1 MSRHRNVRTMNYEDE
16 YYDEDEVYGHSYD
29 DSYCVSPATAAQ
41 FTFNRER
48 DINLSSYMEE
58 GIPEE
63 EDESDPEGLSD
74 SGRDNFKLDDVEQA
88 KLNSCKEE
96 IVNVIGDTIPE
107 HIVSQAVVRNH
118 YNIQATLNELLNQNE
133 APKPQRQPR
142 TDRRANRQD
151 EDDDFDNFLES
162 LEADS
167 GEIIFSNQMK
177 LSPHILKFGSSPKV
191 DNIPKDKQVSFAPS
205 LQCTSDKDRCE
216 NEPTKTLA
224 QFAVE
229 KKVPN
234 QVVQGQ
240 KTCHVNNFCVEGM
253 KEISHADLRL
263 HQKSSSPNII
273 ASAKAAVSLGQLAAQ
288 QKSSSSALKQNMSV
302 SSSGSSLAQLA
313 AKQQG
318 STGVKEKKM
327 SLAELAAKQKESSCK
342 VLTKPPGVS
351 LADLAAKNSQG
362 TVDKKGP
369 SSGQS
374 LKVSKDSTQS
384 KPVEKSETTSLAL
397 LAKRHKETSES
408 MKGNMSTTPLAHLA
422 LKNKAAATTSL
433 SSEKNEQGLSLAQ
446 LAGKQKMSIKFAPVQ
461 PTVQLKTPVKK
472 TATSDIAKATSA
484 ASQIRLESSPSRGV
498 SDSQPVSKTVKNA
511 IAKTERDSR
520 TGAVNL
526 SVNNEED
533 FTDSDSRNLTESKVK
548 AVNPEIDL
556 VGDLMGR
563 DPEIARV
570 TSSGIPATP
579 KSTSK
584 VKQDKARLK
593 EELERRK
600 TGKDLLNLVVIGHVD
615 AGKSTLMGHLL
626 YQMGVVNKRAMHKYE
641 QESKKRGKG
650 SFAFAWVLDE
660 TEEERSRGVTMD
672 IAQTA
677 FETLHKQ
684 ITLLDAPGHKDFIPN
699 MITGTAQ
706 ADVAILVVNATRGEF
721 ETGFESGGQT
731 REHALLARS
740 LGVSQLL
747 VAINKMDTVN
757 WSQTRYDDIVVKL
770 GTFLKQAGYK
780 DSDVSYIPCSGL
792 GGENLTKAVTEPKLA
807 EWYKGSTLL
816 EQIDKFKPVERSM
829 DRPFR
834 LIISDVFKGL
844 GSGFSVV
851 GRVSSGSVQAG
862 DKVLVQPAGDLAVV
876 KAVTMEDSDNSCGFA
891 GDHVTIILTGM
902 DMAHVN
908 VGSAIC
914 DPQNPIKSA
923 MRIRARI
930 VIFNLELPIT
940 KGFTVVFHYQSI
952 TEPAIIKRLNCQLN
966 KNTGEVIKNKPKC
979 LVKNSSAVVEI
990 EFDRPVCLE
999 MYKEYKDLGRFM
1011 LRHGG
1016 HTIAAGLVEEVLKTK
1031 SKTEENS
1038 TE

>member
-41 FTFNRER
+41 FTFNRDR
-48 DINLSSYMEE
+48 DVNLSSYMEE

-63 EDESDPEGLSD
+63 EDESDPEPLSD
-74 SGRDNFKLDDVEQA
+74 SGRDNLKLDDVEQA

-107 HIVSQAVVRNH
+107 HIVSQAVVKH
-118 YNIQATLNELLNQNE
+118 QYNIQAALNELLNQSE

-142 TDRRANRQD
+142 PDRRANRQ
-151 EDDDFDNFLES
+151 E
-162 LEADS
+162 
-167 GEIIFSNQMK
+167 
-177 LSPHILKFGSSPKV
+177 
-191 DNIPKDKQVSFAPS
+191 
-205 LQCTSDKDRCE
+205 
-216 NEPTKTLA
+216 
-224 QFAVE
+224 
-229 KKVPN
+229 
-234 QVVQGQ
+234 
-240 KTCHVNNFCVEGM
+240 
-253 KEISHADLRL
+253 
-263 HQKSSSPNII
+263 
-273 ASAKAAVSLGQLAAQ
+273 
-288 QKSSSSALKQNMSV
+288 
-302 SSSGSSLAQLA
+302 
-313 AKQQG
+313 
-318 STGVKEKKM
+318 
-327 SLAELAAKQKESSCK
+327 
-342 VLTKPPGVS
+342 
-351 LADLAAKNSQG
+351 
-362 TVDKKGP
+362 
-369 SSGQS
+369 
-374 LKVSKDSTQS
+374 
-384 KPVEKSETTSLAL
+384 
-397 LAKRHKETSES
+397 
-408 MKGNMSTTPLAHLA
+408 
-422 LKNKAAATTSL
+422 
-433 SSEKNEQGLSLAQ
+433 
-446 LAGKQKMSIKFAPVQ
+446 FAPVQ

-472 TATSDIAKATSA
+472 NTTSDLAQATSA
-484 ASQIRLESSPSRGV
+484 TSQIKLETSN
-498 SDSQPVSKTVKNA
+498 QTVKSANNSETVFGTEKNTVKDLRTKAGNLNA
-511 IAKTERDSR
+511 NNEVDVTDSAVLNDSKLQ
-520 TGAVNL
+520 AVN
-526 SVNNEED
+526 S
-533 FTDSDSRNLTESKVK
+533 
-548 AVNPEIDL
+548 EIDL
-556 VGDLMGR
+556 VGDLVGR
-563 DPEIARV
+563 DLDTPSK
-570 TSSGIPATP
+570 SSSSSVPATP
-579 KSTSK
+579 KCTSK
-584 VKQDKARLK
+584 VKQDKAKLK
-593 EELERRK
+593 EEYERRK

-660 TEEERSRGVTMD
+660 TEEERTRGVTMD

-677 FETLHKQ
+677 FETPHKQ

-699 MITGTAQ
+699 MITGAAQ

-747 VAINKMDTVN
+747 VAVNKMDTVD
-757 WSQTRYDDIVVKL
+757 WSQSRYDDIVKKL
-770 GTFLKQAGYK
+770 GLFLKQAGYK
-780 DSDVSYIPCSGL
+780 DIDLSYIPCSGL
-792 GGENLTKAVTEPKLA
+792 GGENLTKAVSEPKLA
-807 EWYKGSTLL
+807 SWYKGSTLV
-816 EQIDKFKPVERSM
+816 EQIDKFKAVERPM
-829 DRPFR
+829 DKPFR

-862 DKVLVQPAGDLAVV
+862 DRVLVQPAGDLAVV
-876 KAVTMEDSDNSCGFA
+876 KAVTMDDSDNTCGFA
-891 GDHVTIILTGM
+891 GDHVTVVLTGM

-908 VGSAIC
+908 VGSVLC

-940 KGFTVVFHYQSI
+940 RGFTVVFHYQSI

-990 EFDRPVCLE
+990 EFERPVCLE
-999 MYKEYKDLGRFM
+999 MYKDYKDLGRFM
-1011 LRHGG
+1011 LRQGG

>member
-48 DINLSSYMEE
+48 DVNLSSYMEE

-63 EDESDPEGLSD
+63 EDESDPEPLSE
-74 SGRDNFKLDDVEQA
+74 SGRDNLKLNDVEQA

-107 HIVSQAVVRNH
+107 HIVSQAVVKH
-118 YNIQATLNELLNQNE
+118 QYNIQAALNELLNQSE

-142 TDRRANRQD
+142 PDRRANRQ
-151 EDDDFDNFLES
+151 E
-162 LEADS
+162 
-167 GEIIFSNQMK
+167 
-177 LSPHILKFGSSPKV
+177 
-191 DNIPKDKQVSFAPS
+191 
-205 LQCTSDKDRCE
+205 
-216 NEPTKTLA
+216 
-224 QFAVE
+224 
-229 KKVPN
+229 
-234 QVVQGQ
+234 
-240 KTCHVNNFCVEGM
+240 
-253 KEISHADLRL
+253 
-263 HQKSSSPNII
+263 
-273 ASAKAAVSLGQLAAQ
+273 
-288 QKSSSSALKQNMSV
+288 
-302 SSSGSSLAQLA
+302 
-313 AKQQG
+313 
-318 STGVKEKKM
+318 
-327 SLAELAAKQKESSCK
+327 
-342 VLTKPPGVS
+342 
-351 LADLAAKNSQG
+351 
-362 TVDKKGP
+362 
-369 SSGQS
+369 
-374 LKVSKDSTQS
+374 
-384 KPVEKSETTSLAL
+384 
-397 LAKRHKETSES
+397 
-408 MKGNMSTTPLAHLA
+408 
-422 LKNKAAATTSL
+422 
-433 SSEKNEQGLSLAQ
+433 
-446 LAGKQKMSIKFAPVQ
+446 FAPVQ

-472 TATSDIAKATSA
+472 NTTSDLAQATSA
-484 ASQIRLESSPSRGV
+484 TSQIKLETSN
-498 SDSQPVSKTVKNA
+498 QTVKSANNSETVFGTEKNTVKDLRTKAGNLNA
-511 IAKTERDSR
+511 NNEVDVTDSAVLNDSKLQ
-520 TGAVNL
+520 AVN
-526 SVNNEED
+526 S
-533 FTDSDSRNLTESKVK
+533 
-548 AVNPEIDL
+548 EIDL
-556 VGDLMGR
+556 VGDLVGR
-563 DPEIARV
+563 DFIDTPSK
-570 TSSGIPATP
+570 SSSSSVPATP

-584 VKQDKARLK
+584 VKQDKAKLK
-593 EELERRK
+593 EEYERRK

-660 TEEERSRGVTMD
+660 TEEERTRGVTMD

-677 FETLHKQ
+677 FETPHKQ

-699 MITGTAQ
+699 MITGAAQ

-747 VAINKMDTVN
+747 VAVNKMDTVD
-757 WSQTRYDDIVVKL
+757 WSQSRYDDIVKKL
-770 GTFLKQAGYK
+770 GLFLKQAGYK
-780 DSDVSYIPCSGL
+780 DIDLSYIPCSGL
-792 GGENLTKAVTEPKLA
+792 GGENLTKAVSEPKLA
-807 EWYKGSTLL
+807 SWYKGSTLV
-816 EQIDKFKPVERSM
+816 EQIDKFKAVERPM
-829 DRPFR
+829 DKPFR

-862 DKVLVQPAGDLAVV
+862 DRVLVQPAGDLAVV
-876 KAVTMEDSDNSCGFA
+876 KAVTMDDSDNTCGFA
-891 GDHVTIILTGM
+891 GDHVTVVLTGM

-908 VGSAIC
+908 VGSVLC

-940 KGFTVVFHYQSI
+940 RGFTVVFHYQSI

-990 EFDRPVCLE
+990 EFERPVCLE
-999 MYKEYKDLGRFM
+999 MYKDYKDLGRFM
-1011 LRHGG
+1011 LRQGG

>member
-48 DINLSSYMEE
+48 DVNLSSYMEE

-63 EDESDPEGLSD
+63 EDESDPEPLSD
-74 SGRDNFKLDDVEQA
+74 SGRDNLKLDDVEQA

-96 IVNVIGDTIPE
+96 ILNVIGDTIPE
-107 HIVSQAVVRNH
+107 HIVSQAVVKH
-118 YNIQATLNELLNQNE
+118 KYNIQAALNELLNQSE

-142 TDRRANRQD
+142 PDRRLNRQ
-151 EDDDFDNFLES
+151 E
-162 LEADS
+162 
-167 GEIIFSNQMK
+167 
-177 LSPHILKFGSSPKV
+177 
-191 DNIPKDKQVSFAPS
+191 
-205 LQCTSDKDRCE
+205 
-216 NEPTKTLA
+216 
-224 QFAVE
+224 
-229 KKVPN
+229 
-234 QVVQGQ
+234 
-240 KTCHVNNFCVEGM
+240 
-253 KEISHADLRL
+253 
-263 HQKSSSPNII
+263 
-273 ASAKAAVSLGQLAAQ
+273 
-288 QKSSSSALKQNMSV
+288 
-302 SSSGSSLAQLA
+302 
-313 AKQQG
+313 
-318 STGVKEKKM
+318 
-327 SLAELAAKQKESSCK
+327 
-342 VLTKPPGVS
+342 
-351 LADLAAKNSQG
+351 
-362 TVDKKGP
+362 
-369 SSGQS
+369 
-374 LKVSKDSTQS
+374 
-384 KPVEKSETTSLAL
+384 
-397 LAKRHKETSES
+397 
-408 MKGNMSTTPLAHLA
+408 
-422 LKNKAAATTSL
+422 
-433 SSEKNEQGLSLAQ
+433 
-446 LAGKQKMSIKFAPVQ
+446 FAPVQ

-472 TATSDIAKATSA
+472 NANSDLAQATSA
-484 ASQIRLESSPSRGV
+484 TSQIKLESSNQTVKSASNSETV
-498 SDSQPVSKTVKNA
+498 SDSVKNNVKDLRTEAGNLNANNEVDATDSAMLNESKLQPVNS
-511 IAKTERDSR
+511 
-520 TGAVNL
+520 
-526 SVNNEED
+526 
-533 FTDSDSRNLTESKVK
+533 
-548 AVNPEIDL
+548 EIDL
-556 VGDLMGR
+556 VGDLVGR
-563 DPEIARV
+563 DLETP
-570 TSSGIPATP
+570 TKSSSSSVPATP

-584 VKQDKARLK
+584 VKQDKAKLK
-593 EELERRK
+593 EEYERRK
-600 TGKDLLNLVVIGHVD
+600 SGKDLLNLVVIGHVD

-641 QESKKRGKG
+641 QESKKLGKG

-660 TEEERSRGVTMD
+660 TEEERTRGVTMD

-677 FETLHKQ
+677 FETPHKQ

-699 MITGTAQ
+699 MITGAAQ

-747 VAINKMDTVN
+747 VAVNKMDTVD
-757 WSQTRYDDIVVKL
+757 WSQSRYDDIVKKL
-770 GTFLKQAGYK
+770 GLFLKQAGYK
-780 DSDVSYIPCSGL
+780 DIDLSYIPCSGL

-807 EWYKGSTLL
+807 TWYKGSTLV
-816 EQIDKFKPVERSM
+816 EQIDKFKAVERPM
-829 DRPFR
+829 DKPFR

-862 DKVLVQPAGDLAVV
+862 DRVLVQPAGDLAVV
-876 KAVTMEDSDNSCGFA
+876 KAVTMDDSDNTCGFA
-891 GDHVTIILTGM
+891 GDHVTVVLTGM

-908 VGSAIC
+908 VGSVLC
-914 DPQNPIKSA
+914 DPQNSIKSA

-990 EFDRPVCLE
+990 EFERPVCLE
-999 MYKEYKDLGRFM
+999 MYKDYKDLGRFM

-1038 TE
+1038 AE

>member
-1 MSRHRNVRTMNYEDE
+1 MSRHRNVRTMNFEDE
-16 YYDEDEVYGHSYD
+16 YFDEDEVYGHSYD

-48 DINLSSYMEE
+48 DVNLSSYMEE

-63 EDESDPEGLSD
+63 EDESDPEPLSD
-74 SGRDNFKLDDVEQA
+74 SGRDNLKLDDVEQA

-107 HIVSQAVVRNH
+107 HIVSQAVVKH
-118 YNIQATLNELLNQNE
+118 QYNIQAALNELLNQSE

-142 TDRRANRQD
+142 PDRRANRQ
-151 EDDDFDNFLES
+151 E
-162 LEADS
+162 
-167 GEIIFSNQMK
+167 
-177 LSPHILKFGSSPKV
+177 
-191 DNIPKDKQVSFAPS
+191 
-205 LQCTSDKDRCE
+205 
-216 NEPTKTLA
+216 
-224 QFAVE
+224 
-229 KKVPN
+229 
-234 QVVQGQ
+234 
-240 KTCHVNNFCVEGM
+240 
-253 KEISHADLRL
+253 
-263 HQKSSSPNII
+263 
-273 ASAKAAVSLGQLAAQ
+273 
-288 QKSSSSALKQNMSV
+288 
-302 SSSGSSLAQLA
+302 
-313 AKQQG
+313 
-318 STGVKEKKM
+318 
-327 SLAELAAKQKESSCK
+327 
-342 VLTKPPGVS
+342 
-351 LADLAAKNSQG
+351 
-362 TVDKKGP
+362 
-369 SSGQS
+369 
-374 LKVSKDSTQS
+374 
-384 KPVEKSETTSLAL
+384 
-397 LAKRHKETSES
+397 
-408 MKGNMSTTPLAHLA
+408 
-422 LKNKAAATTSL
+422 
-433 SSEKNEQGLSLAQ
+433 
-446 LAGKQKMSIKFAPVQ
+446 FAPVQ

-472 TATSDIAKATSA
+472 NTTTDLAQATSA
-484 ASQIRLESSPSRGV
+484 TSQIKLETSN
-498 SDSQPVSKTVKNA
+498 QTVKSANNSETVFGTEKNTVKDLRTKAGNLNA
-511 IAKTERDSR
+511 NNEVDVTDS
-520 TGAVNL
+520 AVLNDSKL
-526 SVNNEED
+526 QSVN
-533 FTDSDSRNLTESKVK
+533 S
-548 AVNPEIDL
+548 EIDL
-556 VGDLMGR
+556 VGDLVGR
-563 DPEIARV
+563 DFIDTPSK
-570 TSSGIPATP
+570 SSSSSVPATP

-584 VKQDKARLK
+584 VKQDKAKLK
-593 EELERRK
+593 EEYERRK

-626 YQMGVVNKRAMHKYE
+626 YQMGMVNKRAMHKYE

-660 TEEERSRGVTMD
+660 TEEERTRGVTMD

-677 FETLHKQ
+677 FETPHKQ

-699 MITGTAQ
+699 MITGAAQ

-747 VAINKMDTVN
+747 VAVNKMDTVD
-757 WSQTRYDDIVVKL
+757 WSQSRYDDIVKKL
-770 GTFLKQAGYK
+770 GLFLKQAGYK
-780 DSDVSYIPCSGL
+780 DIDLSYIPCSGL
-792 GGENLTKAVTEPKLA
+792 GGENLTKAVSEPKLA
-807 EWYKGSTLL
+807 SWYKGSTLV
-816 EQIDKFKPVERSM
+816 EQIDKFKAVERPM
-829 DRPFR
+829 DKPFR

-862 DKVLVQPAGDLAVV
+862 DRVLVQPAGDLAVV
-876 KAVTMEDSDNSCGFA
+876 KAVTMDDSDNTCGFA
-891 GDHVTIILTGM
+891 GDHVTVVLTGM

-908 VGSAIC
+908 VGSVLC

-940 KGFTVVFHYQSI
+940 RGFTVVFHYQSI

-990 EFDRPVCLE
+990 EFERPVCLE
-999 MYKEYKDLGRFM
+999 MYKDYKDLGRFM
-1011 LRHGG
+1011 LRQGG

>member
-1 MSRHRNVRTMNYEDE
+1 MSRHRNVRTMNFEDE
-16 YYDEDEVYGHSYD
+16 YFDEDEVYGHSYD

-48 DINLSSYMEE
+48 DVNLSSYMEE

-63 EDESDPEGLSD
+63 EDESDPEPLSD
-74 SGRDNFKLDDVEQA
+74 SGRDNLKLDDVEQA

-107 HIVSQAVVRNH
+107 HIVSQAVVKH
-118 YNIQATLNELLNQNE
+118 QYNIQAALNELLNQSE

-142 TDRRANRQD
+142 PDRRANRQ
-151 EDDDFDNFLES
+151 E
-162 LEADS
+162 
-167 GEIIFSNQMK
+167 
-177 LSPHILKFGSSPKV
+177 
-191 DNIPKDKQVSFAPS
+191 
-205 LQCTSDKDRCE
+205 
-216 NEPTKTLA
+216 
-224 QFAVE
+224 
-229 KKVPN
+229 
-234 QVVQGQ
+234 
-240 KTCHVNNFCVEGM
+240 
-253 KEISHADLRL
+253 
-263 HQKSSSPNII
+263 
-273 ASAKAAVSLGQLAAQ
+273 
-288 QKSSSSALKQNMSV
+288 
-302 SSSGSSLAQLA
+302 
-313 AKQQG
+313 
-318 STGVKEKKM
+318 
-327 SLAELAAKQKESSCK
+327 
-342 VLTKPPGVS
+342 
-351 LADLAAKNSQG
+351 
-362 TVDKKGP
+362 
-369 SSGQS
+369 
-374 LKVSKDSTQS
+374 
-384 KPVEKSETTSLAL
+384 
-397 LAKRHKETSES
+397 
-408 MKGNMSTTPLAHLA
+408 
-422 LKNKAAATTSL
+422 
-433 SSEKNEQGLSLAQ
+433 
-446 LAGKQKMSIKFAPVQ
+446 FAPVQ

-472 TATSDIAKATSA
+472 NTTSDLAQATSA
-484 ASQIRLESSPSRGV
+484 TSQIKLETSN
-498 SDSQPVSKTVKNA
+498 QTVKSANNSETVFGTEKNTVKDLRTKAGNLNA
-511 IAKTERDSR
+511 NNEVDVTDS
-520 TGAVNL
+520 AVL
-526 SVNNEED
+526 YDSKLQSVN
-533 FTDSDSRNLTESKVK
+533 S
-548 AVNPEIDL
+548 EIDL
-556 VGDLMGR
+556 VGDLVGR
-563 DPEIARV
+563 DFIDTPSK
-570 TSSGIPATP
+570 SSSSSVPATP

-584 VKQDKARLK
+584 VKQDKAKLK
-593 EELERRK
+593 EEYERRK

-660 TEEERSRGVTMD
+660 TEEERTRGVTMD

-677 FETLHKQ
+677 FETPHKQ

-699 MITGTAQ
+699 MITGAAQ

-747 VAINKMDTVN
+747 VAVNKMDTVD
-757 WSQTRYDDIVVKL
+757 WSQSRYDDIVKKL
-770 GTFLKQAGYK
+770 GLFLKQAGYK
-780 DSDVSYIPCSGL
+780 DIDLSYIPCSGL
-792 GGENLTKAVTEPKLA
+792 GGENLTKAVSEPKLA
-807 EWYKGSTLL
+807 SWYKGSTLV
-816 EQIDKFKPVERSM
+816 EQIDKFKAVERPM
-829 DRPFR
+829 DKPFR

-862 DKVLVQPAGDLAVV
+862 DRVLVQPAGDLAVV
-876 KAVTMEDSDNSCGFA
+876 KAVTMDDSDNTCGFA
-891 GDHVTIILTGM
+891 GDHVTVVLTGM

-908 VGSAIC
+908 VGSVLC

-940 KGFTVVFHYQSI
+940 RGFTVVFHYQSI

-990 EFDRPVCLE
+990 EFERPVCLE
-999 MYKEYKDLGRFM
+999 MYKDYKDLGRFM
-1011 LRHGG
+1011 LRQGG

>member
-1 MSRHRNVRTMNYEDE
+1 MSRHRNVRTMNFEDE
-16 YYDEDEVYGHSYD
+16 YFDEDEVYGHSYD

-48 DINLSSYMEE
+48 DVNLSSYMEE

-63 EDESDPEGLSD
+63 EDESDPEPLSD
-74 SGRDNFKLDDVEQA
+74 SGRDNLKLDDVEQA

-107 HIVSQAVVRNH
+107 HIVSQAVVKH
-118 YNIQATLNELLNQNE
+118 QYNIQAALNELLNQSE

-142 TDRRANRQD
+142 PDRRANRQ
-151 EDDDFDNFLES
+151 E
-162 LEADS
+162 
-167 GEIIFSNQMK
+167 
-177 LSPHILKFGSSPKV
+177 
-191 DNIPKDKQVSFAPS
+191 
-205 LQCTSDKDRCE
+205 
-216 NEPTKTLA
+216 
-224 QFAVE
+224 
-229 KKVPN
+229 
-234 QVVQGQ
+234 
-240 KTCHVNNFCVEGM
+240 
-253 KEISHADLRL
+253 
-263 HQKSSSPNII
+263 
-273 ASAKAAVSLGQLAAQ
+273 
-288 QKSSSSALKQNMSV
+288 
-302 SSSGSSLAQLA
+302 
-313 AKQQG
+313 
-318 STGVKEKKM
+318 
-327 SLAELAAKQKESSCK
+327 
-342 VLTKPPGVS
+342 
-351 LADLAAKNSQG
+351 
-362 TVDKKGP
+362 
-369 SSGQS
+369 
-374 LKVSKDSTQS
+374 
-384 KPVEKSETTSLAL
+384 
-397 LAKRHKETSES
+397 
-408 MKGNMSTTPLAHLA
+408 
-422 LKNKAAATTSL
+422 
-433 SSEKNEQGLSLAQ
+433 
-446 LAGKQKMSIKFAPVQ
+446 FAPVQ

-472 TATSDIAKATSA
+472 NTTSDLAQAASATSQIKLETSN
-484 ASQIRLESSPSRGV
+484 Q
-498 SDSQPVSKTVKNA
+498 TVKSANNSETVFGTEKNTVKDLRTKAGNLNA
-511 IAKTERDSR
+511 NNEVDVTDSAVLNDSKLQ
-520 TGAVNL
+520 AVN
-526 SVNNEED
+526 S
-533 FTDSDSRNLTESKVK
+533 
-548 AVNPEIDL
+548 EIDL
-556 VGDLMGR
+556 VGDLVGR
-563 DPEIARV
+563 DLDTPSK
-570 TSSGIPATP
+570 SSSSSVPPTP

-584 VKQDKARLK
+584 VKQDKAKLK
-593 EELERRK
+593 EEYERRK

-660 TEEERSRGVTMD
+660 TEEERTRGVTMD

-677 FETLHKQ
+677 FETPHKQ

-699 MITGTAQ
+699 MITGAAQ

-747 VAINKMDTVN
+747 VAVNKMDTVD
-757 WSQTRYDDIVVKL
+757 WSQSRYDDIVKKL
-770 GTFLKQAGYK
+770 GLFLKQAGYK
-780 DSDVSYIPCSGL
+780 DIDLSYIPCSGL
-792 GGENLTKAVTEPKLA
+792 GGENLTKAVSEPKLA
-807 EWYKGSTLL
+807 SWYKGSTLV
-816 EQIDKFKPVERSM
+816 EQIDKFKAVERPM
-829 DRPFR
+829 DKPFR

-862 DKVLVQPAGDLAVV
+862 DRVLVQPAGDLAVV
-876 KAVTMEDSDNSCGFA
+876 KAVTMDDSDNTCGFA
-891 GDHVTIILTGM
+891 GDHVTVVLTGM

-908 VGSAIC
+908 VGSVLC

-940 KGFTVVFHYQSI
+940 RGFTVVFHYQSI

-990 EFDRPVCLE
+990 EFERPVCLE
-999 MYKEYKDLGRFM
+999 MYKDYKDLGRFM
-1011 LRHGG
+1011 LRQGG

>member
-1 MSRHRNVRTMNYEDE
+1 MSRHRNVRTMNFEDE
-16 YYDEDEVYGHSYD
+16 YFDEDEVYGHSYD

-48 DINLSSYMEE
+48 DVNLSSYMEE

-63 EDESDPEGLSD
+63 EDESDPEPLSD
-74 SGRDNFKLDDVEQA
+74 SGRDNLKLDDVEQA

-107 HIVSQAVVRNH
+107 HIVSQAVVKH
-118 YNIQATLNELLNQNE
+118 QYNIQAALNELLNQSE

-142 TDRRANRQD
+142 PDRRAN
-151 EDDDFDNFLES
+151 
-162 LEADS
+162 
-167 GEIIFSNQMK
+167 
-177 LSPHILKFGSSPKV
+177 
-191 DNIPKDKQVSFAPS
+191 KQ
-205 LQCTSDKDRCE
+205 E
-216 NEPTKTLA
+216 
-224 QFAVE
+224 
-229 KKVPN
+229 
-234 QVVQGQ
+234 
-240 KTCHVNNFCVEGM
+240 
-253 KEISHADLRL
+253 
-263 HQKSSSPNII
+263 
-273 ASAKAAVSLGQLAAQ
+273 
-288 QKSSSSALKQNMSV
+288 
-302 SSSGSSLAQLA
+302 
-313 AKQQG
+313 
-318 STGVKEKKM
+318 
-327 SLAELAAKQKESSCK
+327 
-342 VLTKPPGVS
+342 
-351 LADLAAKNSQG
+351 
-362 TVDKKGP
+362 
-369 SSGQS
+369 
-374 LKVSKDSTQS
+374 
-384 KPVEKSETTSLAL
+384 
-397 LAKRHKETSES
+397 
-408 MKGNMSTTPLAHLA
+408 
-422 LKNKAAATTSL
+422 
-433 SSEKNEQGLSLAQ
+433 
-446 LAGKQKMSIKFAPVQ
+446 FAPVQ

-472 TATSDIAKATSA
+472 NTTSDLAQATSA
-484 ASQIRLESSPSRGV
+484 TSQIKLETSN
-498 SDSQPVSKTVKNA
+498 QTVKSANNSETVFGTEKNTVKDLRTKAGNLNA
-511 IAKTERDSR
+511 NNEVDVTDS
-520 TGAVNL
+520 AVLNDSKL
-526 SVNNEED
+526 QSVN
-533 FTDSDSRNLTESKVK
+533 S
-548 AVNPEIDL
+548 EIDL
-556 VGDLMGR
+556 VGDLVGR
-563 DPEIARV
+563 DFIDTPSK
-570 TSSGIPATP
+570 SSSSSVPATP

-584 VKQDKARLK
+584 VKQDKAKLK
-593 EELERRK
+593 EEYERRK

-660 TEEERSRGVTMD
+660 TEEERTRGVTMD

-677 FETLHKQ
+677 FETPHKQ

-699 MITGTAQ
+699 MITGAAQ

-747 VAINKMDTVN
+747 VAVNKMDTVD
-757 WSQTRYDDIVVKL
+757 WSQSRYDDIVKKL
-770 GTFLKQAGYK
+770 GLFLKQAGYK
-780 DSDVSYIPCSGL
+780 DIDLSYIPCSGL
-792 GGENLTKAVTEPKLA
+792 GGENLTKAVSEPKLA
-807 EWYKGSTLL
+807 SWYKGSTLV
-816 EQIDKFKPVERSM
+816 EQIDKFKAVERPM
-829 DRPFR
+829 DKPFR

-862 DKVLVQPAGDLAVV
+862 DRVLVQPAGDLAVV
-876 KAVTMEDSDNSCGFA
+876 KAVTMDDSDNTCGFA
-891 GDHVTIILTGM
+891 GDHVTVVLTGM

-908 VGSAIC
+908 VGSVLC

-940 KGFTVVFHYQSI
+940 RGFTVVFHYQSI

-990 EFDRPVCLE
+990 EFERPVCLE
-999 MYKEYKDLGRFM
+999 MYKDYKDLGRFM
-1011 LRHGG
+1011 LRQGG

>member
-142 TDRRANRQD
+142 TDRRANRQ
-151 EDDDFDNFLES
+151 E
-162 LEADS
+162 
-167 GEIIFSNQMK
+167 
-177 LSPHILKFGSSPKV
+177 
-191 DNIPKDKQVSFAPS
+191 
-205 LQCTSDKDRCE
+205 
-216 NEPTKTLA
+216 
-224 QFAVE
+224 
-229 KKVPN
+229 
-234 QVVQGQ
+234 
-240 KTCHVNNFCVEGM
+240 
-253 KEISHADLRL
+253 
-263 HQKSSSPNII
+263 
-273 ASAKAAVSLGQLAAQ
+273 
-288 QKSSSSALKQNMSV
+288 
-302 SSSGSSLAQLA
+302 
-313 AKQQG
+313 
-318 STGVKEKKM
+318 
-327 SLAELAAKQKESSCK
+327 
-342 VLTKPPGVS
+342 
-351 LADLAAKNSQG
+351 
-362 TVDKKGP
+362 
-369 SSGQS
+369 
-374 LKVSKDSTQS
+374 
-384 KPVEKSETTSLAL
+384 
-397 LAKRHKETSES
+397 
-408 MKGNMSTTPLAHLA
+408 
-422 LKNKAAATTSL
+422 
-433 SSEKNEQGLSLAQ
+433 
-446 LAGKQKMSIKFAPVQ
+446 FAPVQ

>member
-48 DINLSSYMEE
+48 DVNLSSYMEE

-63 EDESDPEGLSD
+63 EDESDPEPLSD
-74 SGRDNFKLDDVEQA
+74 SGRDNLKLDDVEQA

-107 HIVSQAVVRNH
+107 HIVSQAVVKH
-118 YNIQATLNELLNQNE
+118 QYNIQAALNELLNQSE

-142 TDRRANRQD
+142 PDRRANRQ
-151 EDDDFDNFLES
+151 E
-162 LEADS
+162 
-167 GEIIFSNQMK
+167 
-177 LSPHILKFGSSPKV
+177 
-191 DNIPKDKQVSFAPS
+191 
-205 LQCTSDKDRCE
+205 
-216 NEPTKTLA
+216 
-224 QFAVE
+224 
-229 KKVPN
+229 
-234 QVVQGQ
+234 
-240 KTCHVNNFCVEGM
+240 
-253 KEISHADLRL
+253 
-263 HQKSSSPNII
+263 
-273 ASAKAAVSLGQLAAQ
+273 
-288 QKSSSSALKQNMSV
+288 
-302 SSSGSSLAQLA
+302 
-313 AKQQG
+313 
-318 STGVKEKKM
+318 
-327 SLAELAAKQKESSCK
+327 
-342 VLTKPPGVS
+342 
-351 LADLAAKNSQG
+351 
-362 TVDKKGP
+362 
-369 SSGQS
+369 
-374 LKVSKDSTQS
+374 
-384 KPVEKSETTSLAL
+384 
-397 LAKRHKETSES
+397 
-408 MKGNMSTTPLAHLA
+408 
-422 LKNKAAATTSL
+422 
-433 SSEKNEQGLSLAQ
+433 
-446 LAGKQKMSIKFAPVQ
+446 FAPVQ

-472 TATSDIAKATSA
+472 NTTTDLAQATSA
-484 ASQIRLESSPSRGV
+484 TSQIKLETSN
-498 SDSQPVSKTVKNA
+498 QTVKSANNSETVFGTEKNTVKDLRTKAGNLNA
-511 IAKTERDSR
+511 NNEVDVTDS
-520 TGAVNL
+520 AVLNDSKL
-526 SVNNEED
+526 QSVN
-533 FTDSDSRNLTESKVK
+533 S
-548 AVNPEIDL
+548 EIDL
-556 VGDLMGR
+556 VGDLVGR
-563 DPEIARV
+563 DFIDTPSK
-570 TSSGIPATP
+570 SSSSSVPATP

-584 VKQDKARLK
+584 VKQDKAKLK
-593 EELERRK
+593 EEYERRK

-660 TEEERSRGVTMD
+660 TEEERTRGVTMD

-677 FETLHKQ
+677 FETPHKQ

-699 MITGTAQ
+699 MITGAAQ

-747 VAINKMDTVN
+747 VAVNKMDTVD
-757 WSQTRYDDIVVKL
+757 WSQSRYDDIVKKL
-770 GTFLKQAGYK
+770 GLFLKQAGYK
-780 DSDVSYIPCSGL
+780 DIDLSYIPCSGL
-792 GGENLTKAVTEPKLA
+792 GGENLTKAVSEPKLA
-807 EWYKGSTLL
+807 SWYKGSTLV
-816 EQIDKFKPVERSM
+816 EQIDKFKAVERPM
-829 DRPFR
+829 DKPFR

-862 DKVLVQPAGDLAVV
+862 DRVLVQPAGDLAVV
-876 KAVTMEDSDNSCGFA
+876 KAVTMDDSDNTCGFA
-891 GDHVTIILTGM
+891 GDHVTVVLTGM

-908 VGSAIC
+908 VGSVLC

-940 KGFTVVFHYQSI
+940 RGFTVVFHYQSI

-990 EFDRPVCLE
+990 EFERPVCLE
-999 MYKEYKDLGRFM
+999 MYKDYKDLGRFM
-1011 LRHGG
+1011 LRQGG

>member
-48 DINLSSYMEE
+48 DVNLSSYMEE

-63 EDESDPEGLSD
+63 EDESDPEPLSD
-74 SGRDNFKLDDVEQA
+74 SGRDNLKLDDVEQA

-107 HIVSQAVVRNH
+107 HIVSQAVVKH
-118 YNIQATLNELLNQNE
+118 QYNIQAALNELLNQSE

-142 TDRRANRQD
+142 PDRRANRQ
-151 EDDDFDNFLES
+151 E
-162 LEADS
+162 
-167 GEIIFSNQMK
+167 
-177 LSPHILKFGSSPKV
+177 
-191 DNIPKDKQVSFAPS
+191 
-205 LQCTSDKDRCE
+205 
-216 NEPTKTLA
+216 
-224 QFAVE
+224 
-229 KKVPN
+229 
-234 QVVQGQ
+234 
-240 KTCHVNNFCVEGM
+240 
-253 KEISHADLRL
+253 
-263 HQKSSSPNII
+263 
-273 ASAKAAVSLGQLAAQ
+273 
-288 QKSSSSALKQNMSV
+288 
-302 SSSGSSLAQLA
+302 
-313 AKQQG
+313 
-318 STGVKEKKM
+318 
-327 SLAELAAKQKESSCK
+327 
-342 VLTKPPGVS
+342 
-351 LADLAAKNSQG
+351 
-362 TVDKKGP
+362 
-369 SSGQS
+369 
-374 LKVSKDSTQS
+374 
-384 KPVEKSETTSLAL
+384 
-397 LAKRHKETSES
+397 
-408 MKGNMSTTPLAHLA
+408 
-422 LKNKAAATTSL
+422 
-433 SSEKNEQGLSLAQ
+433 
-446 LAGKQKMSIKFAPVQ
+446 FAPVQ

-472 TATSDIAKATSA
+472 NTTSDLAQATSA
-484 ASQIRLESSPSRGV
+484 TSQIKLETSN
-498 SDSQPVSKTVKNA
+498 QTVKSANNSETVFGTEKNTVKDLRTKAGNLNA
-511 IAKTERDSR
+511 NNEVDVTDSAVLNDSKLQ
-520 TGAVNL
+520 AVN
-526 SVNNEED
+526 S
-533 FTDSDSRNLTESKVK
+533 
-548 AVNPEIDL
+548 EIDL
-556 VGDLMGR
+556 VGDLVGR
-563 DPEIARV
+563 DFIDTPSK
-570 TSSGIPATP
+570 SSSSSVPATP

-584 VKQDKARLK
+584 VKQDKAKLK
-593 EELERRK
+593 EEYERRK

-660 TEEERSRGVTMD
+660 TEEERTRGVTMD

-677 FETLHKQ
+677 FETPHKQ

-699 MITGTAQ
+699 MITGAAQ

-747 VAINKMDTVN
+747 VAVNKMDTVD
-757 WSQTRYDDIVVKL
+757 WSQSRYDDIVKKL
-770 GTFLKQAGYK
+770 GLFLKQAGYK
-780 DSDVSYIPCSGL
+780 DIDLSYIPCSGL
-792 GGENLTKAVTEPKLA
+792 GGENLTKAVSEPKLA
-807 EWYKGSTLL
+807 SWYKGSTLV
-816 EQIDKFKPVERSM
+816 EQIDKFKAVERPM
-829 DRPFR
+829 DKPFR

-862 DKVLVQPAGDLAVV
+862 DRVLVQPAGDLAVV
-876 KAVTMEDSDNSCGFA
+876 KAVTMDDSDNTCGFA
-891 GDHVTIILTGM
+891 GDHVTVVLTGM

-908 VGSAIC
+908 VGSVLC

-940 KGFTVVFHYQSI
+940 RGFTVVFHYQSI

-990 EFDRPVCLE
+990 EFERPVCLE
-999 MYKEYKDLGRFM
+999 MYKDYKDLGRFM
-1011 LRHGG
+1011 LRQGG

>member
-1 MSRHRNVRTMNYEDE
+1 MSRHRNVRTMNFEDE

-48 DINLSSYMEE
+48 DVNLSSYMEE

-63 EDESDPEGLSD
+63 EDESDPEPLSD
-74 SGRDNFKLDDVEQA
+74 SGRDNLKLDDVEQA

-107 HIVSQAVVRNH
+107 HIVSQAVVKH
-118 YNIQATLNELLNQNE
+118 QYNIQAALNELLNQSE

-142 TDRRANRQD
+142 PDRRANRQ
-151 EDDDFDNFLES
+151 E
-162 LEADS
+162 
-167 GEIIFSNQMK
+167 
-177 LSPHILKFGSSPKV
+177 
-191 DNIPKDKQVSFAPS
+191 
-205 LQCTSDKDRCE
+205 
-216 NEPTKTLA
+216 
-224 QFAVE
+224 
-229 KKVPN
+229 
-234 QVVQGQ
+234 
-240 KTCHVNNFCVEGM
+240 
-253 KEISHADLRL
+253 
-263 HQKSSSPNII
+263 
-273 ASAKAAVSLGQLAAQ
+273 
-288 QKSSSSALKQNMSV
+288 
-302 SSSGSSLAQLA
+302 
-313 AKQQG
+313 
-318 STGVKEKKM
+318 
-327 SLAELAAKQKESSCK
+327 
-342 VLTKPPGVS
+342 
-351 LADLAAKNSQG
+351 
-362 TVDKKGP
+362 
-369 SSGQS
+369 
-374 LKVSKDSTQS
+374 
-384 KPVEKSETTSLAL
+384 
-397 LAKRHKETSES
+397 
-408 MKGNMSTTPLAHLA
+408 
-422 LKNKAAATTSL
+422 
-433 SSEKNEQGLSLAQ
+433 
-446 LAGKQKMSIKFAPVQ
+446 FAPVQ

-472 TATSDIAKATSA
+472 NTTSDLAQATSA
-484 ASQIRLESSPSRGV
+484 TSQIKLETSNQTVKSANNSETVFGTEKNNVKDLRTKAGNLNANNEV
-498 SDSQPVSKTVKNA
+498 DVTDSAVLNDSKLQPVNS
-511 IAKTERDSR
+511 
-520 TGAVNL
+520 
-526 SVNNEED
+526 
-533 FTDSDSRNLTESKVK
+533 
-548 AVNPEIDL
+548 EIDL
-556 VGDLMGR
+556 VGDLVGR
-563 DPEIARV
+563 DFIDTPSK
-570 TSSGIPATP
+570 SSSSSVPATP

-584 VKQDKARLK
+584 VKQDKAKLK
-593 EELERRK
+593 EEYERRK

-660 TEEERSRGVTMD
+660 TEEERTRGVTMD

-677 FETLHKQ
+677 FETPHKQ

-699 MITGTAQ
+699 MITGAAQ

-747 VAINKMDTVN
+747 VAVNKMDTVD
-757 WSQTRYDDIVVKL
+757 WSQSRYDDIVKKL
-770 GTFLKQAGYK
+770 GLFLKQAGYK
-780 DSDVSYIPCSGL
+780 DIDLSYIPCSGL
-792 GGENLTKAVTEPKLA
+792 GGENLTKAVSEPKLA
-807 EWYKGSTLL
+807 SWYKGSTLV
-816 EQIDKFKPVERSM
+816 EQIDKFKAVERPM
-829 DRPFR
+829 DKPFR

-862 DKVLVQPAGDLAVV
+862 DRVLVQPAGDLAVV
-876 KAVTMEDSDNSCGFA
+876 KAVTMDDSDNTCGFA
-891 GDHVTIILTGM
+891 GDHVTVVLTGM

-908 VGSAIC
+908 VGSVLC

-940 KGFTVVFHYQSI
+940 RGFTVVFHYQSI

-990 EFDRPVCLE
+990 EFERPVCLE
-999 MYKEYKDLGRFM
+999 MYKDYKDLGRFM
-1011 LRHGG
+1011 LRQGG

>member
-16 YYDEDEVYGHSYD
+16 YFDEDEVYGHSYD

-48 DINLSSYMEE
+48 DVNLSSYMEE

-63 EDESDPEGLSD
+63 EDESDPEPLSE
-74 SGRDNFKLDDVEQA
+74 SGRDNLKLNDVEQA

-107 HIVSQAVVRNH
+107 HIVSQAVVKH
-118 YNIQATLNELLNQNE
+118 QYNIQAALNELLNQSE

-142 TDRRANRQD
+142 PDRRANRQ
-151 EDDDFDNFLES
+151 E
-162 LEADS
+162 
-167 GEIIFSNQMK
+167 
-177 LSPHILKFGSSPKV
+177 
-191 DNIPKDKQVSFAPS
+191 
-205 LQCTSDKDRCE
+205 
-216 NEPTKTLA
+216 
-224 QFAVE
+224 
-229 KKVPN
+229 
-234 QVVQGQ
+234 
-240 KTCHVNNFCVEGM
+240 
-253 KEISHADLRL
+253 
-263 HQKSSSPNII
+263 
-273 ASAKAAVSLGQLAAQ
+273 
-288 QKSSSSALKQNMSV
+288 
-302 SSSGSSLAQLA
+302 
-313 AKQQG
+313 
-318 STGVKEKKM
+318 
-327 SLAELAAKQKESSCK
+327 
-342 VLTKPPGVS
+342 
-351 LADLAAKNSQG
+351 
-362 TVDKKGP
+362 
-369 SSGQS
+369 
-374 LKVSKDSTQS
+374 
-384 KPVEKSETTSLAL
+384 
-397 LAKRHKETSES
+397 
-408 MKGNMSTTPLAHLA
+408 
-422 LKNKAAATTSL
+422 
-433 SSEKNEQGLSLAQ
+433 
-446 LAGKQKMSIKFAPVQ
+446 FAPVQ

-472 TATSDIAKATSA
+472 NTTSDLAQATSA
-484 ASQIRLESSPSRGV
+484 TSQIKLETSN
-498 SDSQPVSKTVKNA
+498 QTVKSANNSETVFGTEKNTVKDLRTKAGNLNA
-511 IAKTERDSR
+511 NNEVDVTDSAVLNDSKLQ
-520 TGAVNL
+520 AVN
-526 SVNNEED
+526 S
-533 FTDSDSRNLTESKVK
+533 
-548 AVNPEIDL
+548 EIDL
-556 VGDLMGR
+556 VGDLVGR
-563 DPEIARV
+563 DFIDTPSK
-570 TSSGIPATP
+570 SSSSSVPATP

-584 VKQDKARLK
+584 VKQDKAKLK
-593 EELERRK
+593 EEYERRK

-660 TEEERSRGVTMD
+660 TEEERTRGVTMD

-677 FETLHKQ
+677 FETPHKQ

-699 MITGTAQ
+699 MITGAAQ

-747 VAINKMDTVN
+747 VAVNKMDTVD
-757 WSQTRYDDIVVKL
+757 WSQSRYDDIVKKL
-770 GTFLKQAGYK
+770 GLFLKQAGYK
-780 DSDVSYIPCSGL
+780 DIDLSYIPCSGL
-792 GGENLTKAVTEPKLA
+792 GGENLTKAVSEPKLA
-807 EWYKGSTLL
+807 SWYKGSTLV
-816 EQIDKFKPVERSM
+816 EQIDKFKAVERPM
-829 DRPFR
+829 DKPFR

-862 DKVLVQPAGDLAVV
+862 DRVLVQPAGDLAVV
-876 KAVTMEDSDNSCGFA
+876 KAVTMDDSDNTCGFA
-891 GDHVTIILTGM
+891 GDHVTVVLTGM

-908 VGSAIC
+908 VGSVLC

-940 KGFTVVFHYQSI
+940 RGFTVVFHYQSI

-990 EFDRPVCLE
+990 EFERPVCLE
-999 MYKEYKDLGRFM
+999 MYKDYKDLGRFM
-1011 LRHGG
+1011 LRQGG

>member
-48 DINLSSYMEE
+48 DVNLSSYMEE

-63 EDESDPEGLSD
+63 EDESDPEPLSD
-74 SGRDNFKLDDVEQA
+74 SGRDNLKLDDVEQA

-107 HIVSQAVVRNH
+107 HIVSQAVVKH
-118 YNIQATLNELLNQNE
+118 QYNIQAALNELLSQSE

-142 TDRRANRQD
+142 PDRRSNRQ
-151 EDDDFDNFLES
+151 E
-162 LEADS
+162 
-167 GEIIFSNQMK
+167 
-177 LSPHILKFGSSPKV
+177 
-191 DNIPKDKQVSFAPS
+191 
-205 LQCTSDKDRCE
+205 
-216 NEPTKTLA
+216 
-224 QFAVE
+224 
-229 KKVPN
+229 
-234 QVVQGQ
+234 
-240 KTCHVNNFCVEGM
+240 
-253 KEISHADLRL
+253 
-263 HQKSSSPNII
+263 
-273 ASAKAAVSLGQLAAQ
+273 
-288 QKSSSSALKQNMSV
+288 
-302 SSSGSSLAQLA
+302 
-313 AKQQG
+313 
-318 STGVKEKKM
+318 
-327 SLAELAAKQKESSCK
+327 
-342 VLTKPPGVS
+342 
-351 LADLAAKNSQG
+351 
-362 TVDKKGP
+362 
-369 SSGQS
+369 
-374 LKVSKDSTQS
+374 
-384 KPVEKSETTSLAL
+384 
-397 LAKRHKETSES
+397 
-408 MKGNMSTTPLAHLA
+408 
-422 LKNKAAATTSL
+422 
-433 SSEKNEQGLSLAQ
+433 
-446 LAGKQKMSIKFAPVQ
+446 FAPVQ

-472 TATSDIAKATSA
+472 NATLDLAQATSA
-484 ASQIRLESSPSRGV
+484 TSQIKLESSN
-498 SDSQPVSKTVKNA
+498 QTVKSANNLETVSSAVKNTVKDLRTEARNLNA
-511 IAKTERDSR
+511 NNEVDVTDS
-520 TGAVNL
+520 AMLNDSKL
-526 SVNNEED
+526 QSVN
-533 FTDSDSRNLTESKVK
+533 S
-548 AVNPEIDL
+548 EIDL
-556 VGDLMGR
+556 VGDLVGR
-563 DPEIARV
+563 DFDTPSK
-570 TSSGIPATP
+570 SSSSSVPATP

-584 VKQDKARLK
+584 VKQDKAKLK
-593 EELERRK
+593 EEYERRK
-600 TGKDLLNLVVIGHVD
+600 AGKDLLNLVVIGHVD

-660 TEEERSRGVTMD
+660 TEEERTRGVTMD

-677 FETLHKQ
+677 FETPHKQ

-699 MITGTAQ
+699 MITGAAQ

-747 VAINKMDTVN
+747 VAVNKMDTVD
-757 WSQTRYDDIVVKL
+757 WSQSRYDDIVKKL
-770 GTFLKQAGYK
+770 GLFLKQAGYK
-780 DSDVSYIPCSGL
+780 DIDLSYIPCSGL
-792 GGENLTKAVTEPKLA
+792 GGENLTKAVSEPKLA
-807 EWYKGSTLL
+807 SWYKGSTLV
-816 EQIDKFKPVERSM
+816 EQIDKFKAVERPM
-829 DRPFR
+829 DKPFR

-844 GSGFSVV
+844 GSGFSVA

-862 DKVLVQPAGDLAVV
+862 DRVLVQPAGDLAVV
-876 KAVTMEDSDNSCGFA
+876 KALTMDDSDNTCGFA
-891 GDHVTIILTGM
+891 GDHVTVVLTGM

-908 VGSAIC
+908 VGSVLC

-990 EFDRPVCLE
+990 EFERPVCLE
-999 MYKEYKDLGRFM
+999 MYKDYKDLGRFM
-1011 LRHGG
+1011 LRQGG

>member
-1 MSRHRNVRTMNYEDE
+1 MSRHRNVRTMNFEDE
-16 YYDEDEVYGHSYD
+16 YFDEDEVYGHSYD

-48 DINLSSYMEE
+48 DVNLSSYMEE

-63 EDESDPEGLSD
+63 EDESDPEPLSD
-74 SGRDNFKLDDVEQA
+74 SGRDNLKLDDVEQA

-107 HIVSQAVVRNH
+107 HIVSQAVVKH
-118 YNIQATLNELLNQNE
+118 QYNIQAALNELLNQSE

-142 TDRRANRQD
+142 PDRRANRQ
-151 EDDDFDNFLES
+151 E
-162 LEADS
+162 
-167 GEIIFSNQMK
+167 
-177 LSPHILKFGSSPKV
+177 
-191 DNIPKDKQVSFAPS
+191 
-205 LQCTSDKDRCE
+205 
-216 NEPTKTLA
+216 
-224 QFAVE
+224 
-229 KKVPN
+229 
-234 QVVQGQ
+234 
-240 KTCHVNNFCVEGM
+240 
-253 KEISHADLRL
+253 
-263 HQKSSSPNII
+263 
-273 ASAKAAVSLGQLAAQ
+273 
-288 QKSSSSALKQNMSV
+288 
-302 SSSGSSLAQLA
+302 
-313 AKQQG
+313 
-318 STGVKEKKM
+318 
-327 SLAELAAKQKESSCK
+327 
-342 VLTKPPGVS
+342 
-351 LADLAAKNSQG
+351 
-362 TVDKKGP
+362 
-369 SSGQS
+369 
-374 LKVSKDSTQS
+374 
-384 KPVEKSETTSLAL
+384 
-397 LAKRHKETSES
+397 
-408 MKGNMSTTPLAHLA
+408 
-422 LKNKAAATTSL
+422 
-433 SSEKNEQGLSLAQ
+433 
-446 LAGKQKMSIKFAPVQ
+446 FAPVQ

-472 TATSDIAKATSA
+472 NTTSDLAQATSA
-484 ASQIRLESSPSRGV
+484 TSQIKLETSNQTVKSANNSETVFGTEKNTVKDLRTKAGNLNANNEV
-498 SDSQPVSKTVKNA
+498 DVTDSAVLNDSKLQPVNS
-511 IAKTERDSR
+511 
-520 TGAVNL
+520 
-526 SVNNEED
+526 
-533 FTDSDSRNLTESKVK
+533 
-548 AVNPEIDL
+548 EIDL
-556 VGDLMGR
+556 VGDLVGR
-563 DPEIARV
+563 DFIDTPSK
-570 TSSGIPATP
+570 SSSSSVPATP

-584 VKQDKARLK
+584 VKQDKAKLK
-593 EELERRK
+593 EEYERRK

-660 TEEERSRGVTMD
+660 TEEERTRGVTMD

-677 FETLHKQ
+677 FETPHKQ

-699 MITGTAQ
+699 MITGAAQ

-747 VAINKMDTVN
+747 VAVNKMDTVD
-757 WSQTRYDDIVVKL
+757 WSQSRYDDIVKKL
-770 GTFLKQAGYK
+770 GLFLKQAGYK
-780 DSDVSYIPCSGL
+780 DIDLSYIPCSGL
-792 GGENLTKAVTEPKLA
+792 GGENLTKAVSEPKLA
-807 EWYKGSTLL
+807 SWYKGSTLV
-816 EQIDKFKPVERSM
+816 EQIDKFKAVERPM
-829 DRPFR
+829 DKPFR

-862 DKVLVQPAGDLAVV
+862 DRVLVQPAGDLAVV
-876 KAVTMEDSDNSCGFA
+876 KAVTMDDSDNTCGFA
-891 GDHVTIILTGM
+891 GDHVTVVLTGM

-908 VGSAIC
+908 VGSVLC

-940 KGFTVVFHYQSI
+940 RGFTVVFHYQSI

-990 EFDRPVCLE
+990 EFERPVCLE
-999 MYKEYKDLGRFM
+999 MYKDYKDLGRFM
-1011 LRHGG
+1011 LRQGG

>member
-1 MSRHRNVRTMNYEDE
+1 MSRHRNVRTMNFEDE
-16 YYDEDEVYGHSYD
+16 YFDEDEVYGHSYD

-48 DINLSSYMEE
+48 DVNLSSYMEE

-63 EDESDPEGLSD
+63 EDESDPEPLSD
-74 SGRDNFKLDDVEQA
+74 SGRDNLKLDDVEQA

-107 HIVSQAVVRNH
+107 HIVSQAVVKH
-118 YNIQATLNELLNQNE
+118 QYNIQAALNELLNQSE

-142 TDRRANRQD
+142 PDRRANRQ
-151 EDDDFDNFLES
+151 E
-162 LEADS
+162 
-167 GEIIFSNQMK
+167 
-177 LSPHILKFGSSPKV
+177 
-191 DNIPKDKQVSFAPS
+191 
-205 LQCTSDKDRCE
+205 
-216 NEPTKTLA
+216 
-224 QFAVE
+224 
-229 KKVPN
+229 
-234 QVVQGQ
+234 
-240 KTCHVNNFCVEGM
+240 
-253 KEISHADLRL
+253 
-263 HQKSSSPNII
+263 
-273 ASAKAAVSLGQLAAQ
+273 
-288 QKSSSSALKQNMSV
+288 
-302 SSSGSSLAQLA
+302 
-313 AKQQG
+313 
-318 STGVKEKKM
+318 
-327 SLAELAAKQKESSCK
+327 
-342 VLTKPPGVS
+342 
-351 LADLAAKNSQG
+351 
-362 TVDKKGP
+362 
-369 SSGQS
+369 
-374 LKVSKDSTQS
+374 
-384 KPVEKSETTSLAL
+384 
-397 LAKRHKETSES
+397 
-408 MKGNMSTTPLAHLA
+408 
-422 LKNKAAATTSL
+422 
-433 SSEKNEQGLSLAQ
+433 
-446 LAGKQKMSIKFAPVQ
+446 FAPVQ

-472 TATSDIAKATSA
+472 NTTSDLAQATSA
-484 ASQIRLESSPSRGV
+484 TSQIKLETSN
-498 SDSQPVSKTVKNA
+498 QTVKSANNSETVFGTEKNTVKDLRTKAGNLNA
-511 IAKTERDSR
+511 NNEVDVTDS
-520 TGAVNL
+520 AVLNDSKL
-526 SVNNEED
+526 QSVN
-533 FTDSDSRNLTESKVK
+533 S
-548 AVNPEIDL
+548 EIDL
-556 VGDLMGR
+556 VGDLVGR
-563 DPEIARV
+563 DFIDTPSK
-570 TSSGIPATP
+570 SSSSSVPATP

-584 VKQDKARLK
+584 VKQDKAKLK
-593 EELERRK
+593 EEYERRK

-660 TEEERSRGVTMD
+660 TEEERTRGVTMD

-677 FETLHKQ
+677 FETPHKQ

-699 MITGTAQ
+699 MITGAAQ

-747 VAINKMDTVN
+747 VAVNKMDTVD
-757 WSQTRYDDIVVKL
+757 WSQSRYDDIVKKL
-770 GTFLKQAGYK
+770 GLFLKQAGYK
-780 DSDVSYIPCSGL
+780 DIDLSYIPCSGL
-792 GGENLTKAVTEPKLA
+792 GGENLTKAVSEPKLA
-807 EWYKGSTLL
+807 SWYKGSTLV
-816 EQIDKFKPVERSM
+816 EQIDKFKAVERPM
-829 DRPFR
+829 DKPFR

-862 DKVLVQPAGDLAVV
+862 DRVLVQPAGDLAVV
-876 KAVTMEDSDNSCGFA
+876 KAVTMDDSDNTCGFA
-891 GDHVTIILTGM
+891 GDHVTVVLTGM

-908 VGSAIC
+908 VGSVLC
-914 DPQNPIKSA
+914 DPQNPIKCA

-940 KGFTVVFHYQSI
+940 RGFTVVFHYQSI

-990 EFDRPVCLE
+990 EFERPVCLE
-999 MYKEYKDLGRFM
+999 MYKDYKDLGRFM
-1011 LRHGG
+1011 LRQGG

>member
-1 MSRHRNVRTMNYEDE
+1 MSRHRNVRTMNFEDE
-16 YYDEDEVYGHSYD
+16 YFDEDEVYGHSYD

-48 DINLSSYMEE
+48 DVNLSSYMEE

-63 EDESDPEGLSD
+63 EDESDPEPLSD
-74 SGRDNFKLDDVEQA
+74 SGRDNLKLDDVEQA

-107 HIVSQAVVRNH
+107 HIVSQAVVKH
-118 YNIQATLNELLNQNE
+118 QYNIQAALNELLNQSE

-142 TDRRANRQD
+142 PDRRANRQ
-151 EDDDFDNFLES
+151 E
-162 LEADS
+162 
-167 GEIIFSNQMK
+167 
-177 LSPHILKFGSSPKV
+177 
-191 DNIPKDKQVSFAPS
+191 
-205 LQCTSDKDRCE
+205 
-216 NEPTKTLA
+216 
-224 QFAVE
+224 
-229 KKVPN
+229 
-234 QVVQGQ
+234 
-240 KTCHVNNFCVEGM
+240 
-253 KEISHADLRL
+253 
-263 HQKSSSPNII
+263 
-273 ASAKAAVSLGQLAAQ
+273 
-288 QKSSSSALKQNMSV
+288 
-302 SSSGSSLAQLA
+302 
-313 AKQQG
+313 
-318 STGVKEKKM
+318 
-327 SLAELAAKQKESSCK
+327 
-342 VLTKPPGVS
+342 
-351 LADLAAKNSQG
+351 
-362 TVDKKGP
+362 
-369 SSGQS
+369 
-374 LKVSKDSTQS
+374 
-384 KPVEKSETTSLAL
+384 
-397 LAKRHKETSES
+397 
-408 MKGNMSTTPLAHLA
+408 
-422 LKNKAAATTSL
+422 
-433 SSEKNEQGLSLAQ
+433 
-446 LAGKQKMSIKFAPVQ
+446 FAPVQ

-472 TATSDIAKATSA
+472 NTTSDLAQATSA
-484 ASQIRLESSPSRGV
+484 TSQIKLETSN
-498 SDSQPVSKTVKNA
+498 QTVKSANNSETVFGTEKNTVKDLRTKAGNLNA
-511 IAKTERDSR
+511 NNEVDVTDSAVLNDSKLQ
-520 TGAVNL
+520 AVN
-526 SVNNEED
+526 S
-533 FTDSDSRNLTESKVK
+533 
-548 AVNPEIDL
+548 EIDL
-556 VGDLMGR
+556 VGDLVGR
-563 DPEIARV
+563 DFIDTPSK
-570 TSSGIPATP
+570 SSSSSVPATP

-584 VKQDKARLK
+584 VKQDKAKLK
-593 EELERRK
+593 EEYERRK

-660 TEEERSRGVTMD
+660 TEEERTRGVTMD

-677 FETLHKQ
+677 FETPHKQ

-699 MITGTAQ
+699 MITGAAQ

-747 VAINKMDTVN
+747 VAVNKMDTVD
-757 WSQTRYDDIVVKL
+757 WSQSRYDDIVKKL
-770 GTFLKQAGYK
+770 GLFLKQAGYK
-780 DSDVSYIPCSGL
+780 DIDLSYIPCSGL
-792 GGENLTKAVTEPKLA
+792 GGENLTKAVSEPKLA
-807 EWYKGSTLL
+807 SWYKGSTLV
-816 EQIDKFKPVERSM
+816 EQIDKFKAVERPM
-829 DRPFR
+829 DKPFR

-862 DKVLVQPAGDLAVV
+862 DRVLVQPAGDLAVV
-876 KAVTMEDSDNSCGFA
+876 KAVTMDDSDNTCGFA
-891 GDHVTIILTGM
+891 GDHVTVVLTGM

-908 VGSAIC
+908 VGSVLC

-940 KGFTVVFHYQSI
+940 RGFTVVFHYQSI

-990 EFDRPVCLE
+990 EFERPVCLE
-999 MYKEYKDLGRFM
+999 MYKDYKDLGRFM
-1011 LRHGG
+1011 LRQGG

>member
-16 YYDEDEVYGHSYD
+16 YFDEDEVYGHSYD

-48 DINLSSYMEE
+48 DVNLSSYMEE

-63 EDESDPEGLSD
+63 EDESDPEPLSE
-74 SGRDNFKLDDVEQA
+74 SGRDNLKLNDVEQA

-107 HIVSQAVVRNH
+107 HIVSQAVVKH
-118 YNIQATLNELLNQNE
+118 QYNIQAALNELLNQSE

-142 TDRRANRQD
+142 PDRRANRQ
-151 EDDDFDNFLES
+151 E
-162 LEADS
+162 
-167 GEIIFSNQMK
+167 
-177 LSPHILKFGSSPKV
+177 
-191 DNIPKDKQVSFAPS
+191 
-205 LQCTSDKDRCE
+205 
-216 NEPTKTLA
+216 
-224 QFAVE
+224 
-229 KKVPN
+229 
-234 QVVQGQ
+234 
-240 KTCHVNNFCVEGM
+240 
-253 KEISHADLRL
+253 
-263 HQKSSSPNII
+263 
-273 ASAKAAVSLGQLAAQ
+273 
-288 QKSSSSALKQNMSV
+288 
-302 SSSGSSLAQLA
+302 
-313 AKQQG
+313 
-318 STGVKEKKM
+318 
-327 SLAELAAKQKESSCK
+327 
-342 VLTKPPGVS
+342 
-351 LADLAAKNSQG
+351 
-362 TVDKKGP
+362 
-369 SSGQS
+369 
-374 LKVSKDSTQS
+374 
-384 KPVEKSETTSLAL
+384 
-397 LAKRHKETSES
+397 
-408 MKGNMSTTPLAHLA
+408 
-422 LKNKAAATTSL
+422 
-433 SSEKNEQGLSLAQ
+433 
-446 LAGKQKMSIKFAPVQ
+446 FAPVQ

-472 TATSDIAKATSA
+472 NTTSDLAQATSA
-484 ASQIRLESSPSRGV
+484 TSQIKLETSNQTVKSANNSETVFGTEKNNVKDLRTKAGNLNANNEV
-498 SDSQPVSKTVKNA
+498 DVTDSAVLNDSKLQPVNS
-511 IAKTERDSR
+511 
-520 TGAVNL
+520 
-526 SVNNEED
+526 
-533 FTDSDSRNLTESKVK
+533 
-548 AVNPEIDL
+548 EIDL
-556 VGDLMGR
+556 VGDLVGR
-563 DPEIARV
+563 DFIDTPSK
-570 TSSGIPATP
+570 SSSSSVPATP

-584 VKQDKARLK
+584 VKQDKAKLK
-593 EELERRK
+593 EEYERRK

-660 TEEERSRGVTMD
+660 TEEERTRGVTMD

-677 FETLHKQ
+677 FETPHKQ

-699 MITGTAQ
+699 MITGAAQ

-747 VAINKMDTVN
+747 VAVNKMDTVD
-757 WSQTRYDDIVVKL
+757 WSQSRYDDIVKKL
-770 GTFLKQAGYK
+770 GLFLKQAGYK
-780 DSDVSYIPCSGL
+780 DIDLSYIPCSGL
-792 GGENLTKAVTEPKLA
+792 GGENLTKAVSEPKLA
-807 EWYKGSTLL
+807 SWYKGSTLV
-816 EQIDKFKPVERSM
+816 EQIDKFKAVERPM
-829 DRPFR
+829 DKPFR

-862 DKVLVQPAGDLAVV
+862 DRVLVQPAGDLAVV
-876 KAVTMEDSDNSCGFA
+876 KAVTMDDSDNTCGFA
-891 GDHVTIILTGM
+891 GDHVTVVLTGM

-908 VGSAIC
+908 VGSVLC

-940 KGFTVVFHYQSI
+940 RGFTVVFHYQSI

-990 EFDRPVCLE
+990 EFERPVCLE
-999 MYKEYKDLGRFM
+999 MYKDYKDLGRFM
-1011 LRHGG
+1011 LRQGG

>member
-1 MSRHRNVRTMNYEDE
+1 MSRHRNVRTMNFEDE
-16 YYDEDEVYGHSYD
+16 YFDEDEVYGHSYD

-48 DINLSSYMEE
+48 DVNLSSYMEE

-63 EDESDPEGLSD
+63 EDESDPEPLSE
-74 SGRDNFKLDDVEQA
+74 SGRDNLKLNDVEQA

-107 HIVSQAVVRNH
+107 HIVSQAVVKH
-118 YNIQATLNELLNQNE
+118 QYNIQAALNELLNQSE

-142 TDRRANRQD
+142 PDRRANRQ
-151 EDDDFDNFLES
+151 E
-162 LEADS
+162 
-167 GEIIFSNQMK
+167 
-177 LSPHILKFGSSPKV
+177 
-191 DNIPKDKQVSFAPS
+191 
-205 LQCTSDKDRCE
+205 
-216 NEPTKTLA
+216 
-224 QFAVE
+224 
-229 KKVPN
+229 
-234 QVVQGQ
+234 
-240 KTCHVNNFCVEGM
+240 
-253 KEISHADLRL
+253 
-263 HQKSSSPNII
+263 
-273 ASAKAAVSLGQLAAQ
+273 
-288 QKSSSSALKQNMSV
+288 
-302 SSSGSSLAQLA
+302 
-313 AKQQG
+313 
-318 STGVKEKKM
+318 
-327 SLAELAAKQKESSCK
+327 
-342 VLTKPPGVS
+342 
-351 LADLAAKNSQG
+351 
-362 TVDKKGP
+362 
-369 SSGQS
+369 
-374 LKVSKDSTQS
+374 
-384 KPVEKSETTSLAL
+384 
-397 LAKRHKETSES
+397 
-408 MKGNMSTTPLAHLA
+408 
-422 LKNKAAATTSL
+422 
-433 SSEKNEQGLSLAQ
+433 
-446 LAGKQKMSIKFAPVQ
+446 FAPVQ

-472 TATSDIAKATSA
+472 NTTSDLAQATSA
-484 ASQIRLESSPSRGV
+484 TSQIKLETSN
-498 SDSQPVSKTVKNA
+498 QTVK
-511 IAKTERDSR
+511 
-520 TGAVNL
+520 
-526 SVNNEED
+526 SVNDSETVFRTEKNTVKDLRTKAGNLNANNEVD
-533 FTDSDSRNLTESKVK
+533 VTDSAVLNDSKLQS
-548 AVNPEIDL
+548 VNSEIDL
-556 VGDLMGR
+556 VGDLVGR
-563 DPEIARV
+563 DLDTPSK
-570 TSSGIPATP
+570 SSSSSVPATP

-584 VKQDKARLK
+584 VKQDKAKLK
-593 EELERRK
+593 EEYERRK

-660 TEEERSRGVTMD
+660 TEEERTRGVTMD

-677 FETLHKQ
+677 FETPHKQ

-699 MITGTAQ
+699 MITGAAQ

-747 VAINKMDTVN
+747 VAVNKMDTVD
-757 WSQTRYDDIVVKL
+757 WSQSRYDDIVKKL
-770 GTFLKQAGYK
+770 GLFLKQAGYK
-780 DSDVSYIPCSGL
+780 DIDLSYIPCSGL
-792 GGENLTKAVTEPKLA
+792 GGENLTKAVSEPKLA
-807 EWYKGSTLL
+807 SWYKGSTLV
-816 EQIDKFKPVERSM
+816 EQIDKFKAVERPM
-829 DRPFR
+829 DKPFR

-862 DKVLVQPAGDLAVV
+862 DRVLVQPAGDLAVV
-876 KAVTMEDSDNSCGFA
+876 KAVTMDDSDNTCGFA
-891 GDHVTIILTGM
+891 GDHVTVVLTGM

-908 VGSAIC
+908 VGSVLC

-940 KGFTVVFHYQSI
+940 RGFTVVFHYQSI

-990 EFDRPVCLE
+990 EFERPVCLE
-999 MYKEYKDLGRFM
+999 MYKDYKDLGRFM
-1011 LRHGG
+1011 LRQGG

>member
-16 YYDEDEVYGHSYD
+16 YFDEDEVYGHSYD

-48 DINLSSYMEE
+48 DVNLSSYMEE

-63 EDESDPEGLSD
+63 EDESDPEPLSD
-74 SGRDNFKLDDVEQA
+74 SGRDNLKLDDVEQA

-107 HIVSQAVVRNH
+107 HIVSQAVVKH
-118 YNIQATLNELLNQNE
+118 QYNIQAALNELLNQSE

-142 TDRRANRQD
+142 PDRRANRQ
-151 EDDDFDNFLES
+151 E
-162 LEADS
+162 
-167 GEIIFSNQMK
+167 
-177 LSPHILKFGSSPKV
+177 
-191 DNIPKDKQVSFAPS
+191 
-205 LQCTSDKDRCE
+205 
-216 NEPTKTLA
+216 
-224 QFAVE
+224 
-229 KKVPN
+229 
-234 QVVQGQ
+234 
-240 KTCHVNNFCVEGM
+240 
-253 KEISHADLRL
+253 
-263 HQKSSSPNII
+263 
-273 ASAKAAVSLGQLAAQ
+273 
-288 QKSSSSALKQNMSV
+288 
-302 SSSGSSLAQLA
+302 
-313 AKQQG
+313 
-318 STGVKEKKM
+318 
-327 SLAELAAKQKESSCK
+327 
-342 VLTKPPGVS
+342 
-351 LADLAAKNSQG
+351 
-362 TVDKKGP
+362 
-369 SSGQS
+369 
-374 LKVSKDSTQS
+374 
-384 KPVEKSETTSLAL
+384 
-397 LAKRHKETSES
+397 
-408 MKGNMSTTPLAHLA
+408 
-422 LKNKAAATTSL
+422 
-433 SSEKNEQGLSLAQ
+433 
-446 LAGKQKMSIKFAPVQ
+446 FAPVQ

-472 TATSDIAKATSA
+472 NTTSDLAQATSA
-484 ASQIRLESSPSRGV
+484 TSQIKLETSNQTVKSANNSETVFGTEKNTVKDLRTKAGNLNANNEV
-498 SDSQPVSKTVKNA
+498 DVTDSAVLNDSKLQPVNS
-511 IAKTERDSR
+511 
-520 TGAVNL
+520 
-526 SVNNEED
+526 
-533 FTDSDSRNLTESKVK
+533 
-548 AVNPEIDL
+548 EIDL
-556 VGDLMGR
+556 VGDLVGR
-563 DPEIARV
+563 DFIDTPSK
-570 TSSGIPATP
+570 SSSSSVPATP

-584 VKQDKARLK
+584 VKQDKAKLK
-593 EELERRK
+593 EEYERRK

-660 TEEERSRGVTMD
+660 TEEERTRGVTMD

-677 FETLHKQ
+677 FETPHKQ

-699 MITGTAQ
+699 MITGAAQ

-747 VAINKMDTVN
+747 VAVNKMDTVD
-757 WSQTRYDDIVVKL
+757 WSQSRYDDIVKKL
-770 GTFLKQAGYK
+770 GLFLKQAGYK
-780 DSDVSYIPCSGL
+780 DIDLSYIPCSGL
-792 GGENLTKAVTEPKLA
+792 GGENLTKAVSEPKLA
-807 EWYKGSTLL
+807 SWYKGSTLV
-816 EQIDKFKPVERSM
+816 EQIDKFKAVERPM
-829 DRPFR
+829 DKPFR

-862 DKVLVQPAGDLAVV
+862 DRVLVQPAGDLAVV
-876 KAVTMEDSDNSCGFA
+876 KAVTMDDSDNTCGFA
-891 GDHVTIILTGM
+891 GDHVTVVLTGM

-908 VGSAIC
+908 VGSVLC

-940 KGFTVVFHYQSI
+940 RGFTVVFHYQSI

-990 EFDRPVCLE
+990 EFERPVCLE
-999 MYKEYKDLGRFM
+999 MYKDYKDLGRFM
-1011 LRHGG
+1011 LRQGG

>member
-16 YYDEDEVYGHSYD
+16 YYDDDEVYGHSYD

-48 DINLSSYMEE
+48 DVNLSSYMEE

-63 EDESDPEGLSD
+63 EDESDPEPLSD
-74 SGRDNFKLDDVEQA
+74 SGRDNLKLDDVEQA

-107 HIVSQAVVRNH
+107 HIVSQAVVKH
-118 YNIQATLNELLNQNE
+118 QYNIQAALNELLNQSE

-142 TDRRANRQD
+142 PDRRANRQ
-151 EDDDFDNFLES
+151 E
-162 LEADS
+162 
-167 GEIIFSNQMK
+167 
-177 LSPHILKFGSSPKV
+177 
-191 DNIPKDKQVSFAPS
+191 
-205 LQCTSDKDRCE
+205 
-216 NEPTKTLA
+216 
-224 QFAVE
+224 
-229 KKVPN
+229 
-234 QVVQGQ
+234 
-240 KTCHVNNFCVEGM
+240 
-253 KEISHADLRL
+253 
-263 HQKSSSPNII
+263 
-273 ASAKAAVSLGQLAAQ
+273 
-288 QKSSSSALKQNMSV
+288 
-302 SSSGSSLAQLA
+302 
-313 AKQQG
+313 
-318 STGVKEKKM
+318 
-327 SLAELAAKQKESSCK
+327 
-342 VLTKPPGVS
+342 
-351 LADLAAKNSQG
+351 
-362 TVDKKGP
+362 
-369 SSGQS
+369 
-374 LKVSKDSTQS
+374 
-384 KPVEKSETTSLAL
+384 
-397 LAKRHKETSES
+397 
-408 MKGNMSTTPLAHLA
+408 
-422 LKNKAAATTSL
+422 
-433 SSEKNEQGLSLAQ
+433 
-446 LAGKQKMSIKFAPVQ
+446 FAPVQ

-472 TATSDIAKATSA
+472 NTTTDLAQATSA
-484 ASQIRLESSPSRGV
+484 TSQIKLETSN
-498 SDSQPVSKTVKNA
+498 QTVKSANNSETVFGTEKNTVKDLRTKAGNLNA
-511 IAKTERDSR
+511 NNEVDVTDS
-520 TGAVNL
+520 AVLNDSKL
-526 SVNNEED
+526 QSVN
-533 FTDSDSRNLTESKVK
+533 S
-548 AVNPEIDL
+548 EIDL
-556 VGDLMGR
+556 VGDLVGR
-563 DPEIARV
+563 DFIDTPSK
-570 TSSGIPATP
+570 SSSSSVPATP

-584 VKQDKARLK
+584 VKQDKAKLK
-593 EELERRK
+593 EEYERRK

-660 TEEERSRGVTMD
+660 TEEERTRGVTMD

-677 FETLHKQ
+677 FETPHKQ

-699 MITGTAQ
+699 MITGAAQ

-747 VAINKMDTVN
+747 VAVNKMDTVD
-757 WSQTRYDDIVVKL
+757 WSQSRYDDIVKKL
-770 GTFLKQAGYK
+770 GLFLKQAGYK
-780 DSDVSYIPCSGL
+780 DIDLSYIPCSGL
-792 GGENLTKAVTEPKLA
+792 GGENLTKAVSEPKLA
-807 EWYKGSTLL
+807 SWYKGSTLV
-816 EQIDKFKPVERSM
+816 EQIDKFKAVERPM
-829 DRPFR
+829 DKPFR

-862 DKVLVQPAGDLAVV
+862 DRVLVQPAGDLAVV
-876 KAVTMEDSDNSCGFA
+876 KAVTMDDSDNTCGFA
-891 GDHVTIILTGM
+891 GDHVTVVLTGM

-908 VGSAIC
+908 VGSVLC

-940 KGFTVVFHYQSI
+940 RGFTVVFHYQSI

-990 EFDRPVCLE
+990 EFERPVCLE
-999 MYKEYKDLGRFM
+999 MYKDYKDLGRFM
-1011 LRHGG
+1011 LRQGG

>member
-16 YYDEDEVYGHSYD
+16 YFDEDEVYGHSYD

-48 DINLSSYMEE
+48 DVNLSSYMEE

-63 EDESDPEGLSD
+63 EDESDPEPLSE
-74 SGRDNFKLDDVEQA
+74 SGRDNLKLNDVEQA

-107 HIVSQAVVRNH
+107 HIVSQAVVKH
-118 YNIQATLNELLNQNE
+118 QYNIQAALNELLNQSE

-142 TDRRANRQD
+142 PDRRANRQ
-151 EDDDFDNFLES
+151 E
-162 LEADS
+162 
-167 GEIIFSNQMK
+167 
-177 LSPHILKFGSSPKV
+177 
-191 DNIPKDKQVSFAPS
+191 
-205 LQCTSDKDRCE
+205 
-216 NEPTKTLA
+216 
-224 QFAVE
+224 
-229 KKVPN
+229 
-234 QVVQGQ
+234 
-240 KTCHVNNFCVEGM
+240 
-253 KEISHADLRL
+253 
-263 HQKSSSPNII
+263 
-273 ASAKAAVSLGQLAAQ
+273 
-288 QKSSSSALKQNMSV
+288 
-302 SSSGSSLAQLA
+302 
-313 AKQQG
+313 
-318 STGVKEKKM
+318 
-327 SLAELAAKQKESSCK
+327 
-342 VLTKPPGVS
+342 
-351 LADLAAKNSQG
+351 
-362 TVDKKGP
+362 
-369 SSGQS
+369 
-374 LKVSKDSTQS
+374 
-384 KPVEKSETTSLAL
+384 
-397 LAKRHKETSES
+397 
-408 MKGNMSTTPLAHLA
+408 
-422 LKNKAAATTSL
+422 
-433 SSEKNEQGLSLAQ
+433 
-446 LAGKQKMSIKFAPVQ
+446 FAPVQ

-472 TATSDIAKATSA
+472 NTTSDLAQATSA
-484 ASQIRLESSPSRGV
+484 TSQIKLETSN
-498 SDSQPVSKTVKNA
+498 QTVKSANNSETVFGTEKNTVKDLRTKAGNLNA
-511 IAKTERDSR
+511 NNEVDVTDSAVLNDSKLQ
-520 TGAVNL
+520 AVN
-526 SVNNEED
+526 S
-533 FTDSDSRNLTESKVK
+533 
-548 AVNPEIDL
+548 EIDL
-556 VGDLMGR
+556 VGDLVGR
-563 DPEIARV
+563 DFIDTPSK
-570 TSSGIPATP
+570 SSSSSVPATP

-584 VKQDKARLK
+584 VKQDKAKLK
-593 EELERRK
+593 EEYERRK

-660 TEEERSRGVTMD
+660 TEEERTRGVTMD

-677 FETLHKQ
+677 FETPHKQ

-699 MITGTAQ
+699 MITGAAQ

-747 VAINKMDTVN
+747 VAVNKMDTVD
-757 WSQTRYDDIVVKL
+757 WSQSRYDDIVKKL
-770 GTFLKQAGYK
+770 GLFLKQAGYK
-780 DSDVSYIPCSGL
+780 DVDLSYIPCSGL
-792 GGENLTKAVTEPKLA
+792 GGENLTKAVSEPKLA
-807 EWYKGSTLL
+807 SWYKGSTLV
-816 EQIDKFKPVERSM
+816 EQIDKFKAVERPM
-829 DRPFR
+829 DKPFR

-862 DKVLVQPAGDLAVV
+862 DRVLVQPAGDLAVV
-876 KAVTMEDSDNSCGFA
+876 KAVTMDDSDNTCGFA
-891 GDHVTIILTGM
+891 GDHVTVVLTGM

-908 VGSAIC
+908 VGSVLC

-940 KGFTVVFHYQSI
+940 RGFTVVFHYQSI

-990 EFDRPVCLE
+990 EFERPVCLE
-999 MYKEYKDLGRFM
+999 MYKDYKDLGRFM
-1011 LRHGG
+1011 LRQGG

>member
-16 YYDEDEVYGHSYD
+16 YFDEDEVYGHSYD

-48 DINLSSYMEE
+48 DVNLSSYMEE

-63 EDESDPEGLSD
+63 EDESDPEPLSE
-74 SGRDNFKLDDVEQA
+74 SGRDNLKLNDVEQA

-107 HIVSQAVVRNH
+107 HIVSQAVVKH
-118 YNIQATLNELLNQNE
+118 QYNIQAALNELLNQSE

-142 TDRRANRQD
+142 PDRRANRQ
-151 EDDDFDNFLES
+151 E
-162 LEADS
+162 
-167 GEIIFSNQMK
+167 
-177 LSPHILKFGSSPKV
+177 
-191 DNIPKDKQVSFAPS
+191 
-205 LQCTSDKDRCE
+205 
-216 NEPTKTLA
+216 
-224 QFAVE
+224 
-229 KKVPN
+229 
-234 QVVQGQ
+234 
-240 KTCHVNNFCVEGM
+240 
-253 KEISHADLRL
+253 
-263 HQKSSSPNII
+263 
-273 ASAKAAVSLGQLAAQ
+273 
-288 QKSSSSALKQNMSV
+288 
-302 SSSGSSLAQLA
+302 
-313 AKQQG
+313 
-318 STGVKEKKM
+318 
-327 SLAELAAKQKESSCK
+327 
-342 VLTKPPGVS
+342 
-351 LADLAAKNSQG
+351 
-362 TVDKKGP
+362 
-369 SSGQS
+369 
-374 LKVSKDSTQS
+374 
-384 KPVEKSETTSLAL
+384 
-397 LAKRHKETSES
+397 
-408 MKGNMSTTPLAHLA
+408 
-422 LKNKAAATTSL
+422 
-433 SSEKNEQGLSLAQ
+433 
-446 LAGKQKMSIKFAPVQ
+446 FAPVQ

-472 TATSDIAKATSA
+472 NTTSDLAQATSA
-484 ASQIRLESSPSRGV
+484 TSQIKLETSN
-498 SDSQPVSKTVKNA
+498 QTVKSANNSETVFGTEKNTVKDLRTKAGNLNA
-511 IAKTERDSR
+511 NNEVDVTDS
-520 TGAVNL
+520 AVLNDSKL
-526 SVNNEED
+526 QSVN
-533 FTDSDSRNLTESKVK
+533 S
-548 AVNPEIDL
+548 EIDL
-556 VGDLMGR
+556 VGDLVGR
-563 DPEIARV
+563 DFIDTPSK
-570 TSSGIPATP
+570 SSSSSVPATP

-584 VKQDKARLK
+584 VKQDKAKLK
-593 EELERRK
+593 EEYERRK

-660 TEEERSRGVTMD
+660 TEEERTRGVTMD

-677 FETLHKQ
+677 FETPHKQ

-699 MITGTAQ
+699 MITGAAQ

-747 VAINKMDTVN
+747 VAVNKMDTVD
-757 WSQTRYDDIVVKL
+757 WSQSRYDDIVKKL
-770 GTFLKQAGYK
+770 GLFLKQAGYK
-780 DSDVSYIPCSGL
+780 DIDLSYIPCSGL
-792 GGENLTKAVTEPKLA
+792 GGENLTKAVSEPKLA
-807 EWYKGSTLL
+807 SWYKGSTLV
-816 EQIDKFKPVERSM
+816 EQIDKFKAVERPM
-829 DRPFR
+829 DKPFR

-862 DKVLVQPAGDLAVV
+862 DRVLVQPAGDLAVV
-876 KAVTMEDSDNSCGFA
+876 KAVTMDDSDNTCGFA
-891 GDHVTIILTGM
+891 GDHVTVVLTGM

-908 VGSAIC
+908 VGSVLC
-914 DPQNPIKSA
+914 DPQNPIKCA

-940 KGFTVVFHYQSI
+940 RGFTVVFHYQSI

-990 EFDRPVCLE
+990 EFERPVCLE
-999 MYKEYKDLGRFM
+999 MYKDYKDLGRFM
-1011 LRHGG
+1011 LRQGG

>member
-1 MSRHRNVRTMNYEDE
+1 MSRHRNVRTMNFEDE
-16 YYDEDEVYGHSYD
+16 YFDEDEVYGHSYD

-48 DINLSSYMEE
+48 DVNLSSYMEE

-63 EDESDPEGLSD
+63 EDESDPEPLSD
-74 SGRDNFKLDDVEQA
+74 SGRDNLKLDDVEQA

-107 HIVSQAVVRNH
+107 HIVSQAVVKH
-118 YNIQATLNELLNQNE
+118 QYNIQAALNELLNQSE

-142 TDRRANRQD
+142 PDRRANRQ
-151 EDDDFDNFLES
+151 E
-162 LEADS
+162 
-167 GEIIFSNQMK
+167 
-177 LSPHILKFGSSPKV
+177 
-191 DNIPKDKQVSFAPS
+191 
-205 LQCTSDKDRCE
+205 
-216 NEPTKTLA
+216 
-224 QFAVE
+224 
-229 KKVPN
+229 
-234 QVVQGQ
+234 
-240 KTCHVNNFCVEGM
+240 
-253 KEISHADLRL
+253 
-263 HQKSSSPNII
+263 
-273 ASAKAAVSLGQLAAQ
+273 
-288 QKSSSSALKQNMSV
+288 
-302 SSSGSSLAQLA
+302 
-313 AKQQG
+313 
-318 STGVKEKKM
+318 
-327 SLAELAAKQKESSCK
+327 
-342 VLTKPPGVS
+342 
-351 LADLAAKNSQG
+351 
-362 TVDKKGP
+362 
-369 SSGQS
+369 
-374 LKVSKDSTQS
+374 
-384 KPVEKSETTSLAL
+384 
-397 LAKRHKETSES
+397 
-408 MKGNMSTTPLAHLA
+408 
-422 LKNKAAATTSL
+422 
-433 SSEKNEQGLSLAQ
+433 
-446 LAGKQKMSIKFAPVQ
+446 FAPVQ

-472 TATSDIAKATSA
+472 NTTSDLAQATSA
-484 ASQIRLESSPSRGV
+484 TSQIKLETSN
-498 SDSQPVSKTVKNA
+498 QTVKSANNSETVFGTEKNTVKDLRTKAGNLNA
-511 IAKTERDSR
+511 NNEVDVTDS
-520 TGAVNL
+520 AVLNDSKL
-526 SVNNEED
+526 QSVN
-533 FTDSDSRNLTESKVK
+533 S
-548 AVNPEIDL
+548 EIDL
-556 VGDLMGR
+556 VGDLVGR
-563 DPEIARV
+563 DFIDTPSK
-570 TSSGIPATP
+570 SSSSSVPATP

-584 VKQDKARLK
+584 VKQDKAKLK
-593 EELERRK
+593 EEYERRK

-660 TEEERSRGVTMD
+660 TEEERTRGVTMD

-677 FETLHKQ
+677 FETPHKQ

-699 MITGTAQ
+699 MITGAAQ

-747 VAINKMDTVN
+747 VAVNKMDTVD
-757 WSQTRYDDIVVKL
+757 WSQSRYDDIVKKL
-770 GTFLKQAGYK
+770 GLFLKQAGYK
-780 DSDVSYIPCSGL
+780 DIDLSYIPCSGL
-792 GGENLTKAVTEPKLA
+792 GGENLTKAVSEPKLA
-807 EWYKGSTLL
+807 SWYKGSTLV
-816 EQIDKFKPVERSM
+816 EQIDKFKAVERPM
-829 DRPFR
+829 DKPFR

-862 DKVLVQPAGDLAVV
+862 DRVLVQPAGDLAVV
-876 KAVTMEDSDNSCGFA
+876 KAVTMDDSDNTCGFA
-891 GDHVTIILTGM
+891 GDHVTVVLTGM

-908 VGSAIC
+908 VGSVLC

-940 KGFTVVFHYQSI
+940 RGFTVVFHYQSI

-990 EFDRPVCLE
+990 EFERPVCLE
-999 MYKEYKDLGRFM
+999 MYKDYKDLGRFM
-1011 LRHGG
+1011 LRQGG